1 MDMNMFPVIDNRERL
16 EELTG
21 RQATT
26 SIWTAVVVDRQGD
39 VFGTYL
45 GNGTWTE
52 LGSAVP
58 FCLSGRIALPARLV
72 AGEAFEHPSD
82 RVTNVVQ
89 HHSLQWAR
97 LGNRAPLT
105 TLSTEQRHGSENT
118 HHAHNNCDEN
128 LHAGVVGSVRP
139 TRSGWM
145 RRRTA
150 RAYGQ
155 RYKQR

>member
-1 MDMNMFPVIDNRERL
+1 MDVNMFPVIDNRGQL

-26 SIWTAVVVDRQGD
+26 SVWTAVVVDRQGD

-72 AGEAFEHPSD
+72 AGQASERPQTA
-82 RVTNVVQ
+82 RVTNVAEHKVGLPKQ
-89 HHSLQWAR
+89 LSSPQTADVSL
-97 LGNRAPLT
+97 L
-105 TLSTEQRHGSENT
+105 
-118 HHAHNNCDEN
+118 D
-128 LHAGVVGSVRP
+128 
-139 TRSGWM
+139 
-145 RRRTA
+145 
-150 RAYGQ
+150 
-155 RYKQR
+155 